1 MEEFEEA
8 KYNVEYANSEIFTS
22 KKGCLL
28 NDKENFELTPYQH
41 ESFNNNPLHCRF
53 LPVKLKKIY
62 KCDKI
67 NKPKASNNA
76 TDGDIFRLIKSNIEP
91 FDAFIDN
98 LIEGQETNLRKTT
111 SFVVLHF
118 SLKQE
123 YETRTLPPIE
133 LRQFSGNPV
142 DWPEFIENF
151 HSRVYFKTTF
161 DDNLRMERL
170 CSVLDGEAKRV
181 IEAIGKS
188 GRFYATALKTL
199 KRDFGNPLLVSHAK
213 LKLLFDQT
221 QIKGAD
227 RMSLRRFHQHL
238 KINNTWLLSMGYDT
252 PILSNENLT
261 KAILRLPTF
270 LRREF
275 FKATRDSNMVDSS
288 VNLIP

>member
-1 MEEFEEA
+1 M
-8 KYNVEYANSEIFTS
+8 
-22 KKGCLL
+22 
-28 NDKENFELTPYQH
+28 
-41 ESFNNNPLHCRF
+41 
-53 LPVKLKKIY
+53 
-62 KCDKI
+62 
-67 NKPKASNNA
+67 
-76 TDGDIFRLIKSNIEP
+76 
-91 FDAFIDN
+91 
-98 LIEGQETNLRKTT
+98 
-111 SFVVLHF
+111 
-118 SLKQE
+118 KQE

-133 LRQFSGNPV
+133 LRQFSGYPV

-151 HSRVYFKTTF
+151 RSRVHLKTTF

-199 KRDFGNPLLVSHAK
+199 KRDFGNPVLVSHAK
-213 LKLLFDQT
+213 LKLLFDQP

-238 KINNTWLLSMGYDT
+238 KINNTWLLSMSYDT
-252 PILSNENLT
+252 PILSKENLT

-275 FKATRDSNMVDSS
+275 FKTTGDSNMLDGSANLNTLEKWLNEKLKSVFNPLADVILNEEEKLKDIEKAPFKSRTINTLQNETTKDNKTENNEVDKIMARNPDK
-288 VNLIP
+288 VNTGIKCWLFKKEHRLKNCESFLAKVLLRKKIL